1 MEGFSAEIDTVKTS
15 LQIVTEFFFSFKDD
29 RRHSLLVKIY
39 HWSIINQKK
48 KIVNRVK

>member
-15 LQIVTEFFFSFKDD
+15 LQSVTDFFFSFKDD

-39 HWSIINQKK
+39 HWSIINQRKK
-48 KIVNRVK
+48 KNSE

>member
-15 LQIVTEFFFSFKDD
+15 LQIVTDFFFHLND